1 MNIIN
6 WESYKPFAAST
17 VGFDSLLARIAE
29 ITIDKPDSNYP
40 PYNIRKIDDLKY
52 FIDLALAGFGKKDV
66 SINYAD
72 NSLTIKSV
80 KQNNPK
86 TQKVENIDPLLY
98 RGISQRSFTRS
109 FALADD
115 VIVNDAKFENGL
127 LSIELEK
134 IVPEEK
140 RPKEIKI
147 S

>member
-6 WESYKPFAAST
+6 WESYKPFAAYA
-17 VGFDSLLARIAE
+17 VGFDSILSRLAE
-29 ITIDKPDSNYP
+29 ITIDKPESPNYP

-52 FIDLALAGFGKKDV
+52 SIDLALAGFGKKDISV
-66 SINYAD
+66 DYAD
-72 NSLTIKSV
+72 NSLTIKSIKDESKNDEFV
-80 KQNNPK
+80 H
-86 TQKVENIDPLLY
+86 
-98 RGISQRSFTRS
+98 RGLSRRAFTRT

-115 VIVNDAKFENGL
+115 VIVNNAKFENGL

-147 S
+147 N

>member
-6 WESYKPFAAST
+6 WESYKPFTAST

-66 SINYAD
+66 SIKYAN
-72 NSLTIKSV
+72 NSLTIKST
-80 KQNNPK
+80 QNDK
-86 TQKVENIDPLLY
+86 KADDVVH
-98 RGISQRSFTRS
+98 RGISQRAFTRT

-115 VIVNDAKFENGL
+115 VVVNDAKFENGL

-147 S
+147 K

>member
-6 WESYKPFAAST
+6 WESYKPFTAST

-29 ITIDKPDSNYP
+29 INIDKPDSNYP

-66 SINYAD
+66 SIKYAN
-72 NSLTIKSV
+72 NSLTIKST
-80 KQNNPK
+80 QNDK
-86 TQKVENIDPLLY
+86 KADDVVH
-98 RGISQRSFTRS
+98 RGISQRAFTRT

-115 VIVNDAKFENGL
+115 VVVNDAKFENGL

-147 S
+147 K

>member
-6 WESYKPFAAST
+6 WESYKPFAAYA
-17 VGFDSLLARIAE
+17 VGFDSILSRLAE
-29 ITIDKPDSNYP
+29 ITIDKPESPNYP

-52 FIDLALAGFGKKDV
+52 SIDLALAGFGKKDISV
-66 SINYAD
+66 DYAD
-72 NSLTIKSV
+72 NSLTIKSIKDESKKDDIV
-80 KQNNPK
+80 H
-86 TQKVENIDPLLY
+86 
-98 RGISQRSFTRS
+98 RGISHRSFTRT
-109 FALADD
+109 FALSDD

-147 S
+147 K

>member
-6 WESYKPFAAST
+6 WESYKPFAAYA
-17 VGFDSLLARIAE
+17 VGFDSILSRLAE
-29 ITIDKPDSNYP
+29 ITIDKPESPNYP

-52 FIDLALAGFGKKDV
+52 SIDLALAGFGKKDISV
-66 SINYAD
+66 DYAD
-72 NSLTIKSV
+72 NSLTIKSIKDESKKDDIV
-80 KQNNPK
+80 H
-86 TQKVENIDPLLY
+86 
-98 RGISQRSFTRS
+98 RGISHRSFTRT
-109 FALADD
+109 FALSDD

>member
-6 WESYKPFAAST
+6 WESYKPFTAST

-40 PYNIRKIDDLKY
+40 PYNIRKIDELKY
-52 FIDLALAGFGKKDV
+52 SIDLALAGFGKKDV

-72 NSLTIKSV
+72 NSLTIKS
-80 KQNNPK
+80 KQNDK
-86 TQKVENIDPLLY
+86 KADDVVH
-98 RGISQRSFTRS
+98 RGISQRAFTRT

-115 VIVNDAKFENGL
+115 VVVNDAKFENGL

-147 S
+147 K

>member
-6 WESYKPFAAST
+6 WESYKPFTAST

-72 NSLTIKSV
+72 NSLTIKSI
-80 KQNNPK
+80 QNDK
-86 TQKVENIDPLLY
+86 KADDVVH
-98 RGISQRSFTRS
+98 RGISQRAFTRT

-115 VIVNDAKFENGL
+115 VVVNDAKFENGL

-147 S
+147 K